1 MPFFIFMCKRAR
13 LTKIRRNF
21 VKTSSLFMRKTSSLD
36 KDNEDV
42 CKIRNTFRQRRSL
55 PYPRGREWKEGVS
68 LTAGRGICQTSP
80 CILRSWSLERLRG
93 GTESR
98 STVALGNMNFVMEA
112 NFSTIGSKMG
122 VLHVG
127 ASHKTRLVGMGLG
140 RERCAE

>member
-1 MPFFIFMCKRAR
+1 MPFFIFMCRRAR

-98 STVALGNMNFVMEA
+98 ST
-112 NFSTIGSKMG
+112 GSVNETPPGKREENKHQPG
-122 VLHVG
+122 RASCSQQQGYRSISLHF
-127 ASHKTRLVGMGLG
+127 L
-140 RERCAE
+140 

>member
-55 PYPRGREWKEGVS
+55 PYPRGRERKEGVS

-93 GTESR
+93 GTGEMCVRRNTQTLPSPLDYVIHTLHIR
-98 STVALGNMNFVMEA
+98 RFFKENYSKLCTLE
-112 NFSTIGSKMG
+112 GSQKIII
-122 VLHVG
+122 
-127 ASHKTRLVGMGLG
+127 
-140 RERCAE
+140 CN